1 MSGIVSAMN
10 SIPTR
15 PLGTSGI
22 QIPAISLGT
31 MTFGEQV
38 DEKNAHA
45 LMDRALE
52 RGVNFMDTAE
62 MYAVPPR
69 AQTYGRTEEIIGSYL
84 AVAPSRRADWLIAS
98 KIAGPGRMD
107 YIRGGSGDMSATT
120 FELACDDSL
129 RRLRTDYLDLY
140 YIHWPNRLVP
150 MFGEAYFKAE
160 EVASRAGIDSM
171 HEQLEGLSRLVKA
184 GKVRSIG
191 LSNETPWGL
200 MHFLRL
206 AREHGLEKICCVQ
219 NAYCL
224 SNRVPD
230 NGLDEVCHHE
240 NIALLA
246 YSPLGYSAL
255 SGKYNAMGLDA
266 PDTPQGRIADYP
278 SVRVQRWAR
287 PEALE
292 AARRYGALAQKHG
305 LTLVQLALAFVY
317 HSPRVTSTIIGATS
331 MAQLDE
337 NLDAWD
343 TRLSPEILREI
354 DAIRW
359 QLRDPAQ

>member
-1 MSGIVSAMN
+1 MT
-10 SIPTR
+10 IPPIPQR
-15 PLGTSGI
+15 PLGKSGLTV
-22 QIPAISLGT
+22 PAISLGT

-38 DEKNAHA
+38 GEAPAHA
-45 LMDRALE
+45 MMDRALE
-52 RGVNFMDTAE
+52 RGVNAMDTAE

-69 AQTYGRTEEIIGSYL
+69 AETYGKTEAIIGSYF
-84 AVAPSRRADWLIAS
+84 AAHPGRRAQWQLAS
-98 KIAGPGRMD
+98 KIAGPGRMA
-107 YIRGGSGDMSATT
+107 YIRGGSNDMGAAT
-120 FELACDDSL
+120 FEIACNDSL
-129 RRLRTDYLDLY
+129 KRLQTDYLDLY

-150 MFGEAYFKAE
+150 MFGEAYFKVEDA
-160 EVASRAGIDSM
+160 ASRAGIDSM
-171 HEQLEGLSRLVKA
+171 HEQLEGLTRLVKA
-184 GKVRSIG
+184 GKVRAIG
-191 LSNETPWGL
+191 LSNETPWGV

-230 NGLDEVCHHE
+230 NGLDEVLHHE
-240 NIALLA
+240 NIALMA

-266 PDTPQGRIADYP
+266 ASTPPGRIADYP

-305 LTLVQLALAFVY
+305 LTLVQLALGFVY
-317 HSPRVTSTIIGATS
+317 HSPKVTSTIIGAS
-331 MAQLDE
+331 NMAQLDE
-337 NLDAWD
+337 NLDAWG
-343 TRLSPEILREI
+343 TQLTPEILAEI
-354 DAIRW
+354 DAIHW

>member
-1 MSGIVSAMN
+1 M
-10 SIPTR
+10 
-15 PLGTSGI
+15 L
-22 QIPAISLGT
+22 PAISLGT

-38 DEKNAHA
+38 NAQTAHSM
-45 LMDRALE
+45 MDRALE
-52 RGVNFMDTAE
+52 RGVNAMDTAE

-69 AQTYGRTEEIIGSYL
+69 AETYGKTEEIIGQYF
-84 AVAPSRRADWLIAS
+84 ATHPGKRANWQVAS
-98 KIAGPGRMD
+98 KIAGPGRMA
-107 YIRGGSGDMSATT
+107 YIRGGTGDMSAAA
-120 FELACDDSL
+120 FELACHDSL
-129 RRLRTDYLDLY
+129 RRLHTDYLDLY
-140 YIHWPNRLVP
+140 YIHWPSRHVP
-150 MFGEAYFKAE
+150 MFGGLYFDRSKLAE
-160 EVASRAGIDSM
+160 RAPIADM
-171 HEQLEGLSRLVKA
+171 HAQLEGLTRLVRA
-184 GKVRSIG
+184 GKVRTIG
-191 LSNETPWGL
+191 LSNETPWGV

-206 AREHGLEKICCVQ
+206 AREHGLEHICCVQ

-230 NGLDEVCHHE
+230 NGLDEVLQHE
-240 NIALLA
+240 GLALLA

-266 PDTPQGRIADYP
+266 ANTPPGRIADYP

-305 LTLVQLALAFVY
+305 FSLVQLALGFVY
-317 HSPRVTSTIIGATS
+317 HSPKVTSTIIGAST

-337 NLDAWD
+337 NLDAWGVQ
-343 TRLSPEILREI
+343 LSAEILAEI

>member
-1 MSGIVSAMN
+1 MTKLNIPQRQLGDSGLTA
-10 SIPTR
+10 
-15 PLGTSGI
+15 
-22 QIPAISLGT
+22 PAISLGT

-38 DEKNAHA
+38 DERNAHSM
-45 LMDRALE
+45 MDRALE
-52 RGVNFMDTAE
+52 RGVDFMDTAE

-69 AQTYGRTEEIIGSYL
+69 AETYGKTEAIIGSYL
-84 AVAPSRRADWLIAS
+84 AARPSRRQAWRIAS
-98 KIAGPGRMD
+98 KIAGPGRMA
-107 YIRGGSGDMSATT
+107 YIRGGSTDMSAAT
-120 FELACDDSL
+120 FELACNDSL
-129 RRLRTDYLDLY
+129 KRLQTDYLDLY

-160 EVASRAGIDSM
+160 SVASRASVGSM
-171 HEQLEGLSRLVKA
+171 HEQLQGLSRLVQA
-184 GKVRSIG
+184 GKVRAIG
-191 LSNETPWGL
+191 LSNETPWGV

-230 NGLDEVCHHE
+230 NGLDEVLYHE
-240 NIALLA
+240 NIALMA

-266 PDTPQGRIADYP
+266 PNTPRGRIADYP
-278 SVRVQRWAR
+278 SVRLQRWAR

-292 AARRYGALAQKHG
+292 AARRYGALAQKYG
-305 LTLVQLALAFVY
+305 LTLVQLALGFVY
-317 HSPRVTSTIIGATS
+317 HSPRVTSTIIGAS
-331 MAQLDE
+331 NMAQLDE

-343 TRLSPEILREI
+343 TQLTPEILAEI